1 MLNKENVINAINS
14 TSNLKDAAK
23 ALNVTERT
31 LYTYRKKYDILNLN
45 GNKEAFTITQEPET
59 INQKIEKE
67 KIDSKLNDLRNEN
80 KKLLKELALKDEQ
93 IQGIWDVKNSFD
105 FRGTGNP
112 DWLKYTKGSN
122 LEKSIPTLFCSDEHW
137 GEVVNPAQVN
147 KVNEYNSVIAR
158 KRYNN
163 LINNY
168 LSVLNEHLQNV
179 DCDRMILALGGDNIS
194 GDIHDELS
202 LTNDLTTMEAVY
214 DYVEHKEKGI
224 KELLA
229 SGFKQIFIPCVR
241 GNHDRNTEKTHSKNI
256 LETSSA
262 YLVYMF
268 LQKIFAGDK
277 RIQFS
282 IARGMDCLYQVNNHR
297 MLLTHGDQFKGGNG
311 IGGIT
316 IPILRGFY
324 KKQANYAQT
333 GNNFDSLAIGH
344 FHQFTSINNGQVI
357 INGTLKGFDEYSQK
371 MGFSYQEPCQSMW
384 LTHSQRGITIQLP
397 IYCEEKKDKE
407 FRKEDWVSWKN

>member
-1 MLNKENVINAINS
+1 MDKITIINAIQ
-14 TSNLKDAAK
+14 TSETFFEAAK
-23 ALNVTERT
+23 KLGVSERT
-31 LYTYRKKYDILNLN
+31 LYTLKKEHNITEKCNKKSSLNVIDE
-45 GNKEAFTITQEPET
+45 KIKQ
-59 INQKIEKE
+59 QKIDEQLNEYKKE
-67 KIDSKLNDLRNEN
+67 NAR
-80 KKLLKELALKDEQ
+80 LLKELALKQEHLEDILE
-93 IQGIWDVKNSFD
+93 IKNTFD
-105 FRGTGNP
+105 FKGNGEP
-112 DWLKYTKGSN
+112 DWIKYTKSTN
-122 LEKSIPTLFCSDEHW
+122 QDKSIPTLFCSDEHW
-137 GEVVNPAQVN
+137 GEVVDPAQVN
-147 KVNEYNSVIAR
+147 KVNAYNKDIAR

-163 LINNY
+163 IINNY
-168 LSVLNEHLQNV
+168 LSVLNEHLKGV
-179 DCDRMILALGGDNIS
+179 DCNRMVLALGGDNIS

-262 YLVYMF
+262 YLVYKF
-268 LQKIFAGDK
+268 LQKIFAGDN

-316 IPILRGFY
+316 IPILRGYY

-333 GNNFDSLAIGH
+333 GNNFDSLMIGH

-357 INGTLKGFDEYSQK
+357 INGSLKGFDEYSQK
-371 MGFSYQEPCQSMW
+371 MGFSYQEPCQAFW
-384 LTHSQRGITIQLP
+384 LTHAQRGITIQLP
-397 IYCEEKKDKE
+397 IFCEDKKNKE
-407 FRKEDWVSWKN
+407 FRKEDWISWKD